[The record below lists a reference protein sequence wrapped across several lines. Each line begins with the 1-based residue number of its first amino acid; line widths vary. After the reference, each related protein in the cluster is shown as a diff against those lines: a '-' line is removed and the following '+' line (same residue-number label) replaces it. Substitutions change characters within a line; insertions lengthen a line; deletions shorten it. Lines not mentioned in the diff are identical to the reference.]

1 MATLRTVPIGLVVL
15 VTVTGPLVAP
25 VGTLTTSLLAPS
37 EGMLAGVPLNFT
49 TELELNPI
57 PVIVT
62 AVPTGP
68 LLGLKP
74 VIVSVAL

>member
-1 MATLRTVPIGLVVL
+1 LAVL
-15 VTVTGPLVAP
+15 VTVIGPLVAP
-25 VGTLTTSLLAPS
+25 VGTLTTSLVAPL
-37 EGMLAGVPLNFT
+37 ELMVAGVPLNFT

-68 LLGLKP
+68 LLALKP
-74 VIVSVAL
+74 VIDSVAL

>member
-1 MATLRTVPIGLVVL
+1 M
-15 VTVTGPLVAP
+15 VTVIGPLVAP
-25 VGTLTTSLLAPS
+25 VGTLTASLVAPS
-37 EGMLAGVPLNFT
+37 ELMVACVPLNFT

-74 VIVSVAL
+74 VIDSVAL